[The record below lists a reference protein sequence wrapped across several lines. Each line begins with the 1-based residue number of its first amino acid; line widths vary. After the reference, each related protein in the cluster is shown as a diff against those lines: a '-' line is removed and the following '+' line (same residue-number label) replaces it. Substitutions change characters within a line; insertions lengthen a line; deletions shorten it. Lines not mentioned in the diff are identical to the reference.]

1 MFAVIETGGKQYKV
15 ALEDKV
21 RVEKIE
27 AQEGDA
33 VIFDKVLLI
42 SDEGTVEIGKPV
54 VEGAKVT
61 GTVLE
66 QGRDKKKIVFR
77 FHNKTRYRK
86 KNGHRQPFTEVTITG
101 ITK

>member
-21 RVEKIE
+21 RIEKVE

-33 VIFDKVLLI
+33 VIFDKVLLV
-42 SDEGTVEIGKPV
+42 SDKGTVEIGHPV

-66 QGRDKKKIVFR
+66 QGRDKKKIVFKY
-77 FHNKTRYRK
+77 HSKARYRK